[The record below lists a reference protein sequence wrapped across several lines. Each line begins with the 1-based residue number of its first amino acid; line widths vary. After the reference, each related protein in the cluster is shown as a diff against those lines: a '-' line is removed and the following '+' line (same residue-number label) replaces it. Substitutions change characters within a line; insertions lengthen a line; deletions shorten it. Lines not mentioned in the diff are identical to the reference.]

1 MNIIACQSS
10 RAVYVLWFFKVLWRG
25 SHLWNSWALTTIAPT
40 RSGCSSHMGILSRC
54 RKLQD
59 LETVAFAEPEA
70 ARIRI
75 SPRQQHSG
83 NDGIREE
90 PQVITSRSR
99 RSGRGRNWQCES
111 DATFASRFTVPLPFQ
126 PHLSPGHNTCEKAQ
140 TSFQPWLWNRSLDI
154 SDAGPELVRA
164 EVGVPPSLNASAY
177 TSNSRSHA
185 ESCTQRPSA
194 LNSTWGFVFALASSV
209 CSAAFLGARR
219 FRMSPNLSRQALIG
233 KSWYSDSGSSP
244 KTKIRSPE
252 LNSL

>member
-1 MNIIACQSS
+1 MAAIGSA
-10 RAVYVLWFFKVLWRG
+10 KVML
-25 SHLWNSWALTTIAPT
+25 
-40 RSGCSSHMGILSRC
+40 LSR
-54 RKLQD
+54 RDSLFHYPFSLILAQA
-59 LETVAFAEPEA
+59 T
-70 ARIRI
+70 IRVKKH
-75 SPRQQHSG
+75 R
-83 NDGIREE
+83 
-90 PQVITSRSR
+90 
-99 RSGRGRNWQCES
+99 
-111 DATFASRFTVPLPFQ
+111 LPF
-126 PHLSPGHNTCEKAQ
+126 N
-140 TSFQPWLWNRSLDI
+140 PWLWNRSLDI

-194 LNSTWGFVFALASSV
+194 LNSTWGFVRALASSV